1 MKIIK
6 HGNPKYNKPDRCF
19 KCDNCGCVFEAEY
32 GEYKTGSQYNE
43 TYRYCKCPECGK
55 QANEVVMRD

>member
-6 HGNPKYNKPDRCF
+6 HGTPKCNKSDRRFRCN
-19 KCDNCGCVFEAEY
+19 NCGCVFEVEY

-43 TYRYCKCPECGK
+43 PFRYCKCPECGK

>member
-6 HGNPKYNKPDRCF
+6 HGKPKYNKPDRCF
-19 KCDNCGCVFEAEY
+19 KCDSCGCVFEAEY